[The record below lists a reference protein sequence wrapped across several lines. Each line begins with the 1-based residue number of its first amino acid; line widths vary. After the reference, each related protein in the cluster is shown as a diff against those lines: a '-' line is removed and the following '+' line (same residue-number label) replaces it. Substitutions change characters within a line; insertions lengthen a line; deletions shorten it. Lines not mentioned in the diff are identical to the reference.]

1 MLPPC
6 VKEKSPKSK
15 SHSRTYSSL
24 PLRLLTPRETSKP
37 TRGIVGGGCSV
48 WLSVPSAVREEGD
61 S

>member
-15 SHSRTYSSL
+15 SHSSL
-24 PLRLLTPRETSKP
+24 PLRLLTLRETSKP
-37 TRGIVGGGCSV
+37 MRGIVGEGGSV
-48 WLSVPSAVREEGD
+48 WLSVPSAMREEGD